1 MKASIHELL
10 VAGQQGLWNGLKIL
24 RATDVWHRSE
34 QSCLGLFSLL
44 IEVLGSLDR
53 ICDPGMMYR
62 AHVKQCHP
70 LIPLQT

>member
-24 RATDVWHRSE
+24 RHRSE

-70 LIPLQT
+70 LIPLQS